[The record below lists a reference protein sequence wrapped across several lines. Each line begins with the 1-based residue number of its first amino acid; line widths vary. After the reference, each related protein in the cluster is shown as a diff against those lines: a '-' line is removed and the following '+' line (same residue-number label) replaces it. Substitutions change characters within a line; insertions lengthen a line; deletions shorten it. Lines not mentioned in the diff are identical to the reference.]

1 MDSRGLP
8 LFHLRM
14 AVPGTVE
21 GDGEEAFGAPSAP
34 AASGTVLKVATRPAV
49 VGPAWFDLFHPGT
62 PPSPSPRARLRVVAD
77 VVGALT
83 QIHGNS
89 GLPREHRRHGRL
101 TPRHVL
107 IGVDGTA
114 SLFDTKQPFSKLL
127 PGQPD
132 LGYLAPELLTQS
144 APPDQRSDVF
154 SIGVMLWEALDNGRL
169 FPHHRAAA
177 ISRLI
182 ARKALPPPRVIEEW
196 ALPLVDVAQKALAA
210 EPQDRYQ
217 SANELWLAL
226 REHLPPPD
234 DAREELAQLAQNVLK
249 LSLTGDIRSEPPFL
263 SGGAPLVTHGS
274 FDAATPS
281 QRPQLLETETRYSM
295 PVDHTAPPRS
305 VRKPVISQAA
315 PRQTSLPPLDW
326 GSLMPAPSSRP
337 LSFDYGR
344 ESLPPV
350 GRLSHSP
357 ASARTSLPP
366 SSQRPSHSP
375 RVSQRQPEPDYRER
389 ESASPRLSGHPH
401 AESYRAPEPLYAQPE
416 PHYAQSEPLYAIPEH
431 EPAHAPEALRHSW
444 APPESSPVA
453 QRSSPWLAIALVVVA
468 FGGVGLGALVFGAG
482 SLMAPKVGAEFH
494 PPPVVAPVQLPA
506 ESAAAPA
513 AKSGS
518 SEPVATAQPP
528 AAAPSAEPVPT
539 AAAAPTT
546 SRSAASAPRAKET
559 RRAAPKR
566 AKAPPA
572 ASSAPS
578 AETKPEAQPEP
589 APPPEAPSGVPES
602 LPFVNEPWK

>member
-1 MDSRGLP
+1 MDRHRLP

-83 QIHGNS
+83 HIHGNS

-107 IGVDGTA
+107 VGVDGTA
-114 SLFDTKQPFSKLL
+114 SLFETKQPFSKLL

-144 APPDQRSDVF
+144 APSDQRSDVF

-196 ALPLVDVAQKALAA
+196 ALPFVDVAQKALAP
-210 EPQDRYQ
+210 EPHDRYQ

-226 REHLPPPD
+226 REHLPAPD
-234 DAREELAQLAQNVLK
+234 DAREELAQLAQSVLK

-263 SGGAPLVTHGS
+263 SGGAPLLTHRS
-274 FDAATPS
+274 FDATTS
-281 QRPQLLETETRYSM
+281 SHGPQLLESESRYSM
-295 PVDHTAPPRS
+295 PVDHGSLAPRS
-305 VRKPVISQAA
+305 RRAPVISQAA

-326 GSLMPAPSSRP
+326 TSLMPAPSSRP

-344 ESLPPV
+344 ESLPPTSRV
-350 GRLSHSP
+350 SHSP
-357 ASARTSLPP
+357 ASARNSLPP
-366 SSQRPSHSP
+366 SSQRPSHAP
-375 RVSQRQPEPDYRER
+375 RVSQRPHEPDYRER
-389 ESASPRLSGHPH
+389 EPASPRLSGYPH
-401 AESYRAPEPLYAQPE
+401 TESHRAPEAHYAAPE
-416 PHYAQSEPLYAIPEH
+416 PHYSAPHYASPEPEL
-431 EPAHAPEALRHSW
+431 HAPEPARHSW
-444 APPESSPVA
+444 APPESEA
-453 QRSSPWLAIALVVVA
+453 GGQRSSPWLAITLVVVA

-482 SLMAPKVGAEFH
+482 SMMAPKVGAEFH
-494 PPPVVAPVQLPA
+494 PPPVVAPLPSPA
-506 ESAAAPA
+506 QSAGAPSP
-513 AKSGS
+513 KSHGA
-518 SEPVATAQPP
+518 SEPEITA
-528 AAAPSAEPVPT
+528 APT
-539 AAAAPTT
+539 AAVPSPAPAPTVAAAAT
-546 SRSAASAPRAKET
+546 SHTPSPARTKET

-566 AKAPPA
+566 PKPAPTASTASAEAKPEPKAEPA
-572 ASSAPS
+572 A
-578 AETKPEAQPEP
+578 PEA
-589 APPPEAPSGVPES
+589 ASGVPES
-602 LPFVNEPWK
+602 LPFVNEPWAK

>member
-1 MDSRGLP
+1 
-8 LFHLRM
+8 M

-62 PPSPSPRARLRVVAD
+62 PLSPSPRARLRVVAD

-83 QIHGNS
+83 HIHGNS

-114 SLFDTKQPFSKLL
+114 SLFETKQPFSKLL

-196 ALPLVDVAQKALAA
+196 ALPFVDIAQKALAP
-210 EPQDRYQ
+210 EPHDRYQ

-226 REHLPPPD
+226 REHLPAPD
-234 DAREELAQLAQNVLK
+234 DAREELAQLAQSVLK

-274 FDAATPS
+274 FDAGPGS
-281 QRPQLLETETRYSM
+281 HGPQLLESETRYSM
-295 PVDHTAPPRS
+295 PVDHTSLAPRS
-305 VRKPVISQAA
+305 RRAPVISQAA

-326 GSLMPAPSSRP
+326 TSLMPAPSSRP

-344 ESLPPV
+344 ESLPPTSRV
-350 GRLSHSP
+350 SHSP
-357 ASARTSLPP
+357 ASARASLPP
-366 SSQRPSHSP
+366 SSQRQSHAP
-375 RVSQRQPEPDYRER
+375 RVSQRPYEPDPRER
-389 ESASPRLSGHPH
+389 ESAPPRLSGYPH
-401 AESYRAPEPLYAQPE
+401 GESYRPPE
-416 PHYAQSEPLYAIPEH
+416 PHYAAPEPHYSSPHYGAPEP
-431 EPAHAPEALRHSW
+431 ELHAPDPLRHSW
-444 APPESSPVA
+444 APPESEPSA

-482 SLMAPKVGAEFH
+482 SMMAPKVGAEFH
-494 PPPVVAPVQLPA
+494 PPPVVAPAQLPA
-506 ESAAAPA
+506 ESAAAHSL
-513 AKSGS
+513 KSRGS
-518 SEPVATAQPP
+518 SEPE
-528 AAAPSAEPVPT
+528 AAPAPT
-539 AAAAPTT
+539 AAAPAPSAAPAPAPTAAT
-546 SRSAASAPRAKET
+546 SRATPQSAPRAKET

-566 AKAPPA
+566 PKA
-572 ASSAPS
+572 
-578 AETKPEAQPEP
+578 
-589 APPPEAPSGVPES
+589 APPPASTTSAEAKPEPEPTPAEAPSGVPES
-602 LPFVNEPWK
+602 LPFVNEPWSK

>member
-1 MDSRGLP
+1 
-8 LFHLRM
+8 M

-62 PPSPSPRARLRVVAD
+62 PLSPSPRARLRVVAD

-196 ALPLVDVAQKALAA
+196 ALPFVDVAQKALAA

-226 REHLPPPD
+226 REHLPSPD
-234 DAREELAQLAQNVLK
+234 DAREELAQLAQSVLK
-249 LSLTGDIRSEPPFL
+249 LSLTGDIRAEPPFL
-263 SGGAPLVTHGS
+263 TGGAPLVTHGS
-274 FDAATPS
+274 FDAVSS
-281 QRPQLLETETRYSM
+281 QSPQLLENETRYSM
-295 PVDHTAPPRS
+295 PADRSSLGPRS
-305 VRKPVISQAA
+305 RRAPVISHTA

-344 ESLPPV
+344 ESLPPAS
-350 GRLSHSP
+350 RASHSP

-366 SSQRPSHSP
+366 SSQRPSHAP
-375 RVSQRQPEPDYRER
+375 RVSQRPHEPEYRER
-389 ESASPRLSGHPH
+389 ESASPRLSGYPQ
-401 AESYRAPEPLYAQPE
+401 AELQRAPE
-416 PHYAQSEPLYAIPEH
+416 PHYAAAEPHYTAEPHYAPEP
-431 EPAHAPEALRHSW
+431 ELHAPEPVRHSW
-444 APPESSPVA
+444 SPPESEPRA

-482 SLMAPKVGAEFH
+482 SMMAPKVGAEFH
-494 PPPVVAPVQLPA
+494 PPPVVAPVQA
-506 ESAAAPA
+506 AVESAPKPTAAAEPA
-513 AKSGS
+513 P
-518 SEPVATAQPP
+518 PVATAAP
-528 AAAPSAEPVPT
+528 APTSAAPAPAPT
-539 AAAAPTT
+539 ARP
-546 SRSAASAPRAKET
+546 ASTPRPKEV
-559 RRAAPKR
+559 RRAAPRR
-566 AKAPPA
+566 AKAPAPAAASA
-572 ASSAPS
+572 ASSGEA
-578 AETKPEAQPEP
+578 KPENKAEP
-589 APPPEAPSGVPES
+589 TPAEAPSGVPES
-602 LPFVNEPWK
+602 LPFVNEPWSK